1 MTMTMTTQDYTDDE
15 EKFLIDK
22 LLSARHALKLHKE
35 ESSARKFKQNQ
46 LEKELKDIEQACI
59 SYMAGNG
66 LKETSGLSISETY
79 SVDVSDIESVPEKY
93 IRTKITMEVNKALIR
108 AENLPPGN
116 WPSYSTGY
124 KLTYKGVN

>member
-1 MTMTMTTQDYTDDE
+1 MTMTNDYENDE

-46 LEKELKDIEQACI
+46 LEKELEDIEQACI
-59 SYMAGNG
+59 DYMTANG

-79 SVDVSDIESVPEKY
+79 SVDVSDIDSVPEKY
-93 IRTKITMEVNKALIR
+93 IRTKITKEVNKALIR
-108 AENLPPGN
+108 AENLPPNN
-116 WPSYSTGY
+116 WLSYSAGY
-124 KLTYKGVN
+124 KLTYNGDN